1 MVAVVSDAG
10 PLIHLA
16 QIRKVHLLKEL
27 FGTVL
32 LTEKVKIEVFDEGIR
47 RGYSDAE
54 IIGAA
59 LADGWLKV
67 EPFPKRLM
75 MPAVK
80 MSEGENVSLPDAETL
95 LLAVDKKA
103 NLLVDD
109 KPLSDLAKMHG
120 LKIWNAWTILLE
132 SLKKDYVEL
141 AEIKDAIDEL
151 GKMKFSL
158 NAEQTKEILASADTI
173 EKHQEITT
181 T

>member
-32 LTEKVKIEVFDEGIR
+32 LSEKVKIEVFDEGIR
-47 RGYSDAE
+47 HGYSDAE
-54 IIGAA
+54 TIGKA
-59 LADGWLKV
+59 LADGWLRV
-67 EPFPKRLM
+67 GPFPKRLM

-95 LLAVDKKA
+95 LLAVDKQA

-109 KPLSDLAKMHG
+109 KPLSDLAKMYG
-120 LKIWNAWTILLE
+120 LKVWNVWTLLLE
-132 SLKKDYVEL
+132 CLKKDYIALV
-141 AEIKDAIDEL
+141 EIKDAIDAL

-158 NAEQTKEILASADTI
+158 NAEQTKAILDSANTI
-173 EKHQEITT
+173 EKRKKQLS
-181 T
+181 